1 MDRIPVVV
9 LTGFLGSGKTTQ
21 LNAWLEQ
28 RQDLALLINE
38 LGDIGIDQHLTQQA
52 GVPVTLLAGGCVCCV
67 VQGSLSSTLR
77 NLFMARKNGEIPAFS
92 KVILETTGAAE
103 PSGVLAPLEQDP
115 WLKKRFYCQ
124 SVLTVVDVAA
134 GTQSIQSH
142 PECLEQIQAADLLLL
157 SRTDQVDEAA
167 LVEFRRQLLALN
179 PDAEQHS
186 TPAPAALLERE
197 FERRCRIT
205 GSLTLKAPG
214 SLSFS
219 PAMSLTA
226 PVAAASRHQ
235 LYSAS
240 LIWPHRLSWQHWQAA
255 LRQLASQ
262 CGDALVRVKGLL
274 QVEGLDG
281 PLLVQ
286 WVGAADPEL
295 TPMNRWPD
303 GDICT
308 RLVLIVRHQSA
319 DFAGQQMAHWEQLLE
334 QLHSAPTH

>member
-21 LNAWLEQ
+21 LNAWLAQ
-28 RQDLALLINE
+28 RQDMAVLINE
-38 LGDIGIDQHLTQQA
+38 LGDIGIDQLLTQKT

-77 NLFMARKNGEIPAFS
+77 NLFMARKNGEIPVFS
-92 KVILETTGAAE
+92 RVVLETTGAAE

-124 SVLTVVDVAA
+124 SVLTVVDVAVGVA
-134 GTQSIQSH
+134 SIQRH

-157 SRTDQVDEAA
+157 SRTDRVDAGA
-167 LVEFRRQLLALN
+167 LAEFAQQLQSLN
-179 PDAEQHS
+179 PSAEQCP
-186 TPAPAALLERE
+186 TPAPAELLDRE
-197 FERRCRIT
+197 FEHRCRIT
-205 GSLTLKAPG
+205 GSLTLSAPDAL
-214 SLSFS
+214 SLS
-219 PAMSLTA
+219 PATSVVA
-226 PVAAASRHQ
+226 PSSSSRHQ

-255 LRQLASQ
+255 LQQLGGQ
-262 CGDALVRVKGLL
+262 CGEALVRVKGLL

-286 WVGAADPEL
+286 WVGTADPEL

-303 GDICT
+303 DDVRT
-308 RLVLIVRHQSA
+308 RLVLIVRHQNA
-319 DFAGQQMAHWEQLLE
+319 DFARQQMAHWESLLE
-334 QLHSAPTH
+334 QLRSAPTH

>member
-1 MDRIPVVV
+1 MNRLPVVV

-28 RQDLALLINE
+28 RQDLAVLINE
-38 LGDIGIDQHLTQQA
+38 LGDIGIDQHLTRKA

-77 NLFMARKNGEIPAFS
+77 NLFMARKNGDIPEFS
-92 KVILETTGAAE
+92 MVVLETTGAAE

-134 GTQSIQSH
+134 GAASIQRH

-157 SRTDQVDEAA
+157 SRTDQVAA
-167 LVEFRRQLLALN
+167 SELTAFKQQLAALN
-179 PDAEQHS
+179 PEAACYPTPVPAEVLDRQF
-186 TPAPAALLERE
+186 A
-197 FERRCRIT
+197 RRCRIT
-205 GSLTLKAPG
+205 GRLNSVVPSSALLSPMVSVPG
-214 SLSFS
+214 TTTT
-219 PAMSLTA
+219 P
-226 PVAAASRHQ
+226 SRHQ

-240 LIWPHRLSWQHWQAA
+240 VIWEYPLSWGHWQAA
-255 LRQLASQ
+255 LKQLASQ

-274 QVEGLDG
+274 KVEGLDG

-286 WVGAADPEL
+286 WVGGAEPEL
-295 TPMNRWPD
+295 TPMNQWPD
-303 GDICT
+303 DDT
-308 RLVLIVRHQSA
+308 RTRVVLIVRHNDA
-319 DFAGQQMAHWEQLLE
+319 DFPRQQMAHWESLLE
-334 QLHSAPTH
+334 QLRSAPTH

>member
-28 RQDLALLINE
+28 RQDLAVLINE
-38 LGDIGIDQHLTQQA
+38 LGDIGIDQHLARKA

-77 NLFMARKNGEIPAFS
+77 NLFMARKNGDIPEFS
-92 KVILETTGAAE
+92 MVVLETTGAAE

-115 WLKKRFYCQ
+115 WLRKRFVCQ

-134 GTQSIQSH
+134 GADSIQRH

-157 SRTDQVDEAA
+157 SRVDQAKSDS
-167 LVEFRRQLLALN
+167 LVLFRQQLSALN
-179 PDAEQHS
+179 PTAEQFP
-186 TPAPAALLERE
+186 TPVPPDVLDRHFA
-197 FERRCRIT
+197 RRCRVT
-205 GSLTLKAPG
+205 GSFQFAQPQAS
-214 SLSFS
+214 SLSPITKAERS
-219 PAMSLTA
+219 P
-226 PVAAASRHQ
+226 SRHQ

-240 LIWPHRLSWQHWQAA
+240 LAWPYSLSWEHWRAA
-255 LRQLASQ
+255 LRQLAGQ

-274 QVEGLDG
+274 KVENLDG

-286 WVGAADPEL
+286 WTGSADPEL
-295 TPMNRWPD
+295 TPMNQWPD
-303 GDICT
+303 EDTRT
-308 RLVLIVRHQSA
+308 RLVLIVRHADA
-319 DFAGQQMAHWEQLLE
+319 DFVHQQMAHWESLLSQLR
-334 QLHSAPTH
+334 SAPSD

>member
-1 MDRIPVVV
+1 MPRIPVVV

-28 RQDLALLINE
+28 RQDLAVLINE
-38 LGDIGIDQHLTQQA
+38 LGDIGIDQHLTRKA

-92 KVILETTGAAE
+92 TVVLETTGAAE

-115 WLKKRFYCQ
+115 WLRKRFFCQ

-134 GTQSIQSH
+134 GVTSLERH
-142 PECLEQIQAADLLLL
+142 PECLEQIQAADQLLL
-157 SRTDQVDEAA
+157 SRTDQVDADSLTAFEQ
-167 LVEFRRQLLALN
+167 QLTALN
-179 PDAEQHS
+179 PDAEHRP
-186 TPAPAALLERE
+186 TPVPADVLDRP

-205 GSLTLKAPG
+205 GRLQLAQPKAPL
-214 SLSFS
+214 LSPIT
-219 PAMSLTA
+219 PAGPSF
-226 PVAAASRHQ
+226 SRHQ

-240 LIWPHRLSWQHWQAA
+240 LLWPYSLSWSHWQAA
-255 LRQLASQ
+255 LQQLASQ

-274 QVEGLDG
+274 QVDNLDG

-286 WVGAADPEL
+286 WVGTADPEL
-295 TPMNRWPD
+295 TPLNQWPD
-303 GDICT
+303 DDT
-308 RLVLIVRHQSA
+308 RSRLVLIVRHPDA
-319 DFAGQQMAHWEQLLE
+319 DFVHQQMAHWEALLAQLR
-334 QLHSAPTH
+334 SAPSD